1 MCEVYPSCEQRVRTS
16 SMVSWFARFKKVLK
30 LELDSDVMPPMP
42 IIIPVWFYGFDSV
55 MYFICSM
62 VGFLLSFYFHKI
74 YSLSSEKKHMYLY
87 FGFLLLSF
95 GLLSLSIT
103 STYSYTTFWQC
114 RSRPCV
120 LGMLDQAFGLED
132 FAYLLY
138 FGLSILAYTLFMLAY
153 IPKNFKIPNLPL
165 YVFLI
170 FFFIIFITLP
180 IENGEVDWSSYNGFF
195 NLAAFLMMIFIS
207 FMSIANFSENK
218 SLNPFLVTTA
228 FILLSLF
235 HLLHLFSFV
244 NGLVYVL
251 AHIAMLI
258 SFTLLLSV
266 VIGIVKVKNK

>member
-1 MCEVYPSCEQRVRTS
+1 
-16 SMVSWFARFKKVLK
+16 
-30 LELDSDVMPPMP
+30 
-42 IIIPVWFYGFDSV
+42 
-55 MYFICSM
+55 
-62 VGFLLSFYFHKI
+62 
-74 YSLSSEKKHMYLY
+74 MYLY
-87 FGFLLLSF
+87 LGFLLLSF

-103 STYSYTTFWQC
+103 SIYSYTTFWQC
-114 RSRPCV
+114 RNRPCV

-132 FAYLLY
+132 FSYLLY
-138 FGLSILAYTLFMLAY
+138 FGLSVLAYTLFMLAY

-180 IENGEVDWSSYNGFF
+180 IESGEVDWSSYNGFF
-195 NLAAFLMMIFIS
+195 NLASFLMLVFVS

-218 SLNPFLVTTA
+218 GLNPFLVTTA

-244 NGLVYVL
+244 SGWVYVS

-266 VIGIVKVKNK
+266 VIGIVRVKSK